1 MPAWATA
8 GCASAMGFGSSN
20 GGSEHIAEHAMDNP
34 LRVSGGGGSPRSPAS
49 ENLSLD
55 KSALRDEP
63 LLSGAVTSG
72 DSSANAAT
80 FETEDAASMRG
91 GDVEGG
97 GGSTFDVEDTA
108 ARRKRAVASSEGR
121 KMDHFFASPA
131 LQEKCRHL
139 VHNQLFEALVTTVVV
154 SNTISLAYKGPNRE
168 LSKGGAEFLD
178 MYDFGCTVFY
188 TLEMCVRIV
197 AYGAV
202 DGRNY
207 DDIDEAE
214 EDIPLQRKALLRDS
228 WGRLDFIIISMSWLS
243 YLIEALGLEQRTV
256 KTSMLRSL
264 RVLRILHSIQYF
276 KSIRAILTSL
286 QYSVE
291 YRASFPIPWLSG
303 SSHASLTCASCSR

>member
-1 MPAWATA
+1 
-8 GCASAMGFGSSN
+8 MGFGSSN
-20 GGSEHIAEHAMDNP
+20 GGSGHIEEHAMENP
-34 LRVSGGGGSPRSPAS
+34 LRISGAGGSPRSHVS
-49 ENLSLD
+49 EDFSPGRG
-55 KSALRDEP
+55 ALRDS
-63 LLSGAVTSG
+63 LLSSGSPTSR

-91 GDVEGG
+91 GDMEAGG
-97 GGSTFDVEDTA
+97 SSTFDVEDTA
-108 ARRKRAVASSEGR
+108 ARRKRAAASGEGR

-131 LQEKCRHL
+131 FQEKCRHL

-154 SNTISLAYKGPNRE
+154 SNTLALAYKGPNRE

-228 WGRLDFIIISMSWLS
+228 WGRLDFLIISMSWLS
-243 YLIEALGLEQRTV
+243 YLIEALGLEQSVV

-291 YRASFPIPWLSG
+291 YRASFPIPWLS
-303 SSHASLTCASCSR
+303 C